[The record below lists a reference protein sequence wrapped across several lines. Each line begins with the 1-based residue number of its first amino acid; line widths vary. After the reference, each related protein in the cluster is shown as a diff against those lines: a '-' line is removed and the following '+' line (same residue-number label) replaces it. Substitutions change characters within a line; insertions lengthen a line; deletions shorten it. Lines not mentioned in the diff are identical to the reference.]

1 MPAGRLKGA
10 IVGQKINAKAFRI
23 GPLYSWNSRWFA
35 EKDRYRKLILEDVKI
50 RKALEEKLERASVGK
65 IEIERS
71 INKINVIIHTAR
83 PGMIIGRGGRGLEEI
98 KRLIEGVLGKE
109 KKGKKR
115 KLEIKVEP
123 IKNPNLD
130 ATIVARNIADQLK
143 RRISHRRVIHQ
154 AIEKVMEA
162 GAKGVRVTLSGRIA
176 GAEIARTEK
185 YQEGKVP
192 LSTIR
197 EEIDFAK
204 VPALTRSGY
213 IGVKVW
219 ICK

>member
-1 MPAGRLKGA
+1 M
-10 IVGQKINAKAFRI
+10 GQKINAKAFRL
-23 GPLYSWNSRWFA
+23 GPVYTWDSRWFA
-35 EKDRYRKLILEDVKI
+35 EGNRYKKLVLEDAKI
-50 RKALEEKLERASVGK
+50 RKALTEKLKRASVGK

-71 INKINVIIHTAR
+71 INKIDVIIHTAR
-83 PGMIIGRGGRGLEEI
+83 PGMVIGRGGGGLEVI
-98 KRLIEGVLGKE
+98 KSLVENILEEE
-109 KKGKKR
+109 KKGKEI

-123 IKNPNLD
+123 IKKPNLD
-130 ATIVARNIADQLK
+130 ASIVAQNIVDRLEK
-143 RRISHRRVIHQ
+143 RIPHRRVVHQ
-154 AIEKVMEA
+154 AMDRVMEA
-162 GAKGVRVTLSGRIA
+162 GAKGVKITLAGRIA
-176 GAEIARTEK
+176 GTEISRTEK
-185 YQEGKVP
+185 YREGSVP

>member
-1 MPAGRLKGA
+1 M
-10 IVGQKINAKAFRI
+10 GQKIDAKAFRL
-23 GPLYSWNSRWFA
+23 GPLYTWDSRWFV
-35 EKDRYRKLILEDVKI
+35 EGDQYKKLVLEGVKI
-50 RKALEEKLERASVGK
+50 RKTLEEKLKKASVGK

-71 INKINVIIHTAR
+71 INKIDVIIHTAR
-83 PGMIIGRGGRGLEEI
+83 PGMVIGRGGGGLEEI
-98 KRLIEGVLGKE
+98 KRLVERVLGK
-109 KKGKKR
+109 KKEGKEM

-130 ATIVARNIADQLK
+130 ATIVAQNIADQLE
-143 RRISHRRVIHQ
+143 RRIPHRRVVHQ
-154 AIEKVMEA
+154 TMERVMQA
-162 GAKGVRVTLSGRIA
+162 GAKGVKIALSGRIA
-176 GAEIARTEK
+176 GAEISRREK
-185 YQEGKVP
+185 YREGRIS

-204 VPALTRSGY
+204 IPALTRSGY

>member
-1 MPAGRLKGA
+1 M
-10 IVGQKINAKAFRI
+10 GQKVNAKAFRL
-23 GPLYSWNSRWFA
+23 GPLYTWESRWFA
-35 EKDRYRKLILEDVKI
+35 EGDRYKELILEDAKI
-50 RKALEEKLERASVGK
+50 RKALEEKFKRAGVGK

-71 INKINVIIHTAR
+71 INKIDVIIHTAK
-83 PGMIIGRGGRGLEEI
+83 PGIVIGRGGKELEEI
-98 KRLIEGVLGKE
+98 KKMVETILKRKT
-109 KKGKKR
+109 KGKKV

-130 ATIVARNIADQLK
+130 ATIVAQNIIDRLEK
-143 RRISHRRVIHQ
+143 RVPHRRVVHQ
-154 AIEKVMEA
+154 TMERVMEG
-162 GAKGVRVTLSGRIA
+162 GAKGIKVTLSGRIA
-176 GAEIARTEK
+176 GAEIARREK